1 LGGGASDNT
10 SSGELF
16 TKDAIISN
24 AYYYFDQM
32 VHCATS
38 DTIVLGYHFY
48 SDNKYWFR
56 RYTYKNKVF
65 TMLPSLD
72 QVWSSVARY
81 ILVSTDTRVYLNI
94 ASGYIYEYDNNDLEN
109 WINRYNDNNIFNSGN
124 GCACMFNNNMYVVV
138 NDYNYV
144 NGNYEYNTNIYSY
157 DFTTYTLLY
166 SSSFI
171 YNYAVH
177 QCIYYNGDIYL
188 RFGNHSGVKVF
199 NILNHNNITDLAT
212 PMKYIGSI
220 CVYNQCIYFISG
232 AQVEAQRLFYKY
244 DGTQFTLICDLTNHM
259 KCNYSSDSII
269 MEVINNKLYLLGDCI
284 DKSDNQN
291 SVYIYNSTDGDSF
304 TKVSWLCS
312 K

>member
-1 LGGGASDNT
+1 
-10 SSGELF
+10 
-16 TKDAIISN
+16 
-24 AYYYFDQM
+24 M

-48 SDNKYWFR
+48 SDNSYWFR
-56 RYTYKNKVF
+56 KYTYKNKVF
-65 TMLPSLD
+65 TMLSSLD
-72 QVWSSVARY
+72 QTWSSMAQY
-81 ILVSTDTRVYLNI
+81 TLVSTDTRVYLNI
-94 ASGYIYEYDNNDLEN
+94 ATGYIYEYDNNDLEN
-109 WINRYNDNNIFNSGN
+109 WTNRYRYDGNKFNSGI

-138 NDYNYV
+138 NNYNYV
-144 NGNYEYNTNIYSY
+144 NGNYEYNIIIYSY
-157 DFTTYTLLY
+157 DFTTYTLLH
-166 SSSFI
+166 STSFI
-171 YNYAVH
+171 YNYTVR
-177 QCIYYNGDIYL
+177 QCIYYNGDMYL

-199 NILNHNNITDLAT
+199 NILNHNNITDLTT

-232 AQVEAQRLFYKY
+232 VQAEAQRLFYKY

-304 TKVSWLCS
+304 TKVSWIAS

>member
-1 LGGGASDNT
+1 
-10 SSGELF
+10 
-16 TKDAIISN
+16 
-24 AYYYFDQM
+24 M

-48 SDNKYWFR
+48 SDNRYWFR

-72 QVWSSVARY
+72 QTWSSTAQY
-81 ILVSTDTRVYLNI
+81 ILVSTDTKVYLNMS
-94 ASGYIYEYDNNDLEN
+94 SGYTYEYDNNDLEN
-109 WINRYNDNNIFNSGN
+109 WINKYRDDNIFNSGI
-124 GCACMFNNNMYVVV
+124 GCACMFNNNMYVVI
-138 NDYNYV
+138 NNYNYV
-144 NGNYEYNTNIYSY
+144 NGNYEYSTNIYLY

-166 SSSFI
+166 PTSFI
-171 YNYAVH
+171 YDYSIK

-188 RFGNHSGVKVF
+188 RYGNFSGVKVF
-199 NILNHNNITDLAT
+199 NILNHNNIIDLTT
-212 PMKYIGSI
+212 PMNYIGSI

-232 AQVEAQRLFYKY
+232 VQAEAQRLFYKY

-259 KCNYSSDSII
+259 KCNYGSDNII
-269 MEVINNKLYLLGDCI
+269 MEVINNKLYFLGDCI

-291 SVYIYNSTDGDSF
+291 SVYIYNSTDADSF
-304 TKVSWLCS
+304 TKVSWLCG